1 MRAAGARGVATEG
14 GVQLYLRPT
23 QRSEGHYAMLPVCAP
38 TDDSNEW
45 TCPDICTCT
54 AVVYFIPCGAKD
66 HCEDK
71 EQSLVFR
78 RAMIKTNPA
87 LDSFIFG

>member
-23 QRSEGHYAMLPVCAP
+23 RRSEGHYATLPVCAP

-45 TCPDICTCT
+45 TCPD
-54 AVVYFIPCGAKD
+54 YMYMYGR
-66 HCEDK
+66 
-71 EQSLVFR
+71 S
-78 RAMIKTNPA
+78 
-87 LDSFIFG
+87 IFHTVWS